1 MRVAELESLFT
12 GKIDDF
18 EKAANVVETRQKA
31 IDGKVATA
39 QIDADI
45 STAEKKLADLEAEL
59 DTLRQ
64 ADVTPEVTADVAKAE
79 ADLAAVEADLSS
91 LRGAK
96 AELQVTADTS
106 DAEGELDGLA
116 DSAEAA
122 GADGGQRAGDA
133 LGGRILAALATIPI
147 AGAVVGIGAAIGDA
161 LLSGLDNEVRGD
173 VLAARTG
180 LDEATVARLGTA
192 AGEAYASN
200 FGQSIEAN
208 MDTARIAVE
217 TGLLDPQATQRDAQ
231 AVIQSLSGVADILGE
246 DIPNVARTASQ
257 ILRTGLAEDA
267 AGAFDLIVA
276 GQQAGLNVSED
287 WLDTLNEYGTQF
299 RNLGLEGPEA
309 LGLLSQAVQA
319 GARDTDVAADALKE
333 FAIRAVDDSQLTA
346 DGFAAIGLSAS
357 EMEEAI
363 GKGGDSAAEA
373 LGKTLD
379 GLRSIEDPV
388 ERNTAAVAL
397 FGTQAEDLGAAL
409 FAMDLDG
416 AAAQFENLD
425 GAADRALTTLGD
437 NTAAK
442 VEQAQRAIE
451 TAADGVQ
458 GALAE
463 AFAPQLNELAD
474 FVANNREE
482 IVSMLFDAAEGAV
495 EFGKAIADGTATGVE
510 ALGDFAGSLGPLID
524 GLADLAYAVDR
535 ALPGDQEA
543 LAFRDWA
550 DGAIENLAEF
560 DEGTERTAEQI
571 RTSLIDNAL
580 TPAQDKIAGL
590 RVPAETAAALSDAT
604 NILSKDIGRVGFA
617 ADGSQMSLELLNG
630 EVNTST
636 AAGRRLDGQLNQ
648 VRESLYDQV
657 SAAAAAGE
665 GQASLR
671 NRVENARSAFI
682 NQMQAMGLTR
692 GEARRLA
699 DQYGLIPEKVLT
711 DVRADGGQA
720 KREAREVQR
729 ELSNIRDRTVTITT
743 IREEQ
748 VRRAG
753 IDDNRSRAGFAT
765 GGWVYGPGTPTS
777 DSIPAN
783 LSVGEFVVNA
793 RAAARHR
800 GLLEDINDSGRT
812 RLANG
817 GPASGVSRS
826 ITVNQFGGPPTVRD
840 IVRADRALEL
850 LEAPS

>member
-12 GKIDDF
+12 AKVDDF
-18 EKAANVVETRQKA
+18 TKGADKVESRQKQ
-31 IDGKVATA
+31 IDGKVVTTPFDADVTKA
-39 QIDADI
+39 EAKVEEFTRELEILRHMDASPEVDADI
-45 STAEKKLADLEAEL
+45 AKAEASLGKAESR
-59 DTLRQ
+59 LR
-64 ADVTPEVTADVAKAE
+64 AVAGLRAEVLVTADV
-79 ADLAAVEADLSS
+79 
-91 LRGAK
+91 
-96 AELQVTADTS
+96 S

-116 DSAEAA
+116 DEAEAA
-122 GADGGQRAGDA
+122 GADGGERAGSA
-133 LGGRILAALATIPI
+133 LGNRIIAALAAIPI
-147 AGAVVGIGAAIGDA
+147 AGSVIQIGQALGEA

-173 VLAARTG
+173 TLAARTG

-192 AGEAYASN
+192 AGEAYAAN
-200 FGQSIEAN
+200 FGESIEAN
-208 MDTARIAVE
+208 MDTARVAVE
-217 TGLLDPQATQRDAQ
+217 TGLLDPKATQRDAQ
-231 AVIQSLSGVADILGE
+231 AVIQSLSGVAEILGE

-257 ILRTGLAEDA
+257 ILRTGLAKDA
-267 AGAFDLIVA
+267 AGAFDLIIA

-299 RNLGLEGPEA
+299 RVLGLEGPEA

-333 FAIRAVDDSQLTA
+333 FAIRAVDDSQTTA

-373 LGKTLD
+373 LGRTLD
-379 GLRSIEDPV
+379 GLRGIEDPIA
-388 ERNTAAVAL
+388 RNAAAVAL

-416 AAAQFENLD
+416 AAAKFENLD

-451 TAADGVQ
+451 QAADGVQ

-463 AFAPQLNELAD
+463 AFAPQLNALAD
-474 FVANNREE
+474 FVSTHREE

-495 EFGKAIADGTATGVE
+495 EFGRAIADGTASGVE

-524 GLADLAYAVDR
+524 GLADLAYAVDS

-550 DGAIENLAEF
+550 DGAVENLAKF
-560 DEGTERTAEQI
+560 DESTERTADQI
-571 RTSLIDNAL
+571 RTSLIENSLD
-580 TPAQDKIAGL
+580 PAQEKIANL

-617 ADGSQMSLELLNG
+617 ADGSQLSLELLNG

-636 AAGRRLDGQLNQ
+636 REGKILDNQLNR

-657 SAAAAAGE
+657 GAAAAAGE
-665 GQASLR
+665 SQSSLR
-671 NRVENARSAFI
+671 SRVENAREAFI
-682 NQMQAMGLTR
+682 NQVTAMGLTR
-692 GEARRLA
+692 GEASRLA

-711 DVRADGGQA
+711 DVRANGSQA
-720 KREAREVQR
+720 KREARDVQR
-729 ELSNIRDRTVTITT
+729 ELSNIKDRTVTITT
-743 IREEQ
+743 IRREQ

-800 GLLEDINDSGRT
+800 DLLEDINDSGRT

-817 GPASGVSRS
+817 GPTSGVSRS
-826 ITVNQFGGPPTVRD
+826 ITVNQYGGPPTVRD

-850 LEAPS
+850 LEVPA